1 MARETETA
9 RVAVANNRNN
19 SSGNEIAEAREVAE
33 WIQSSGDIFL
43 ERLISHLSQLPRLQT
58 VPAAY
63 LYDPSK
69 HESTETSKENSSGG
83 NECSGKQ
90 NDDGG
95 DGDGDGDGDAQ
106 LPRLQTVP
114 AAYLYDPSKHES
126 TETSKENSSGGN
138 ECSGKQNDDGGDG
151 DGDGDGNDE
160 DDGSNDEDDGNGGDG
175 GDDGND
181 EYLLLRRGMT
191 LPAAAVAWLS
201 GQLEALDRTKQQSE
215 QQTGRFDDGDGDDN
229 DGDDNDG
236 DDDGDGD
243 DGDGDDGDDNDG
255 DSPQPTTETIQ
266 RERLPQDAEPWI
278 GVREG
283 IGAAFSFESAP
294 TSFAPCPADSTESP
308 TLATDETAFVL
319 VVAVAVV
326 GVVVV
331 VIIETFETTP
341 QKMVE
346 KAAPTVVR
354 ETDPFSD
361 HNGDDPVG
369 NDSSISS
376 SSSIENNG
384 STTRAVQ
391 FLQYSGFFPNNGGAP
406 KCIRLHR
413 VFPSATILI
422 LEGVPPSWIELD
434 GTGIIGRDPAV
445 TGTNLTATKSN
456 EAQRLAAPLGVIT
469 VRKAAIYSLEEFLP
483 AVSEVPPYN
492 SAPSPTASAVTVKDD
507 NALVVIIIDTLEIR
521 MLFAGRIDKG
531 VCVQSLATGP
541 TRIFVVAP
549 KRIPDRQDPVEG
561 LAALDQAAVSG
572 CELQSNRGFFRSL
585 RKSVS
590 GGTGPNA
597 HLVEQS
603 FENMQNSGLEKCFA
617 LREIWLDSNRI
628 EDVLE
633 VSGLAGLP
641 ELQFLALQ
649 DNPFS
654 TKPRNGTKIRT
665 KTLSKFKSVSSPS
678 LPDGSSNNRST
689 DNPHYDR
696 DWKIR
701 LWTWFDQ
708 ERRARTP
715 LELPLLKRRSK
726 HKTFKNFA
734 DSDAAVSI
742 GRMTR
747 EQWDKIRER
756 SFSSLAT
763 TSGGPYAA
771 ASSTIILETT
781 RTREQ
786 AAAAEEESQGL
797 RGTKSN
803 GANETNGLATSDSS
817 PTETPPAT
825 SIPGVRLMA
834 PMCNP
839 RVTRKSKIRKVK
851 INIAEGEC
859 SRKNKNYIYGSSTEK
874 PKRRQGPRKSKEVN
888 TRSANVDGSK
898 RLATADK
905 KVSESVSTAIGRAL
919 ASTHFGTSSFEQ
931 TGLQSNIRFDIPPD
945 KSMPLHSDRTKYQL
959 SFSLEDVLISL
970 QQQNQKSMSNL
981 EESSVDASVETRGN
995 DKNTLL
1001 GEEESVVHPLFPNV
1015 NDLDGEEDSD
1025 ETKATSNDDTPNNPF
1040 ANDSGH
1046 ADIEDDTSL
1055 DNKTS
1060 TNVDEEGK
1068 DELVVNDHREDKKE
1082 IEIEANHKPEESV
1095 RHNSTKEES
1104 TNDIDALNTPEQN
1117 FSECNDDCK
1126 STSTDE
1132 ASNTRSAISSK
1143 HSSPRRSPQRMT
1155 RRKEDTVNEDRI
1167 FVKPKVATI
1176 QLNRMSKYRP
1186 FDALTSDWDELVKKA
1201 SEGRIPDGL
1210 VKSPVATTIESS
1222 EEHTGHSNKEIFS
1235 ENQADL
1241 LASKSAESTS
1251 NTESTA
1257 INPAAPSR
1265 SASEPVVEPSLS
1277 PYNGTSNTLPEH
1289 IWQEDNSVLSSL
1301 GASRDEIVPR
1311 DRINKFQLAE
1321 ENSSYDGPDSSRGLK
1336 VFENLDL
1343 YFETF
1348 VFPILMPDIPMDV
1361 LGEME
1366 EDEDDWQL
1374 ITMYHPRIQLW
1385 PDDRRVLE
1393 KMRIISLIDSTRWTA
1408 NRERFCR
1415 VWAEDL
1421 IPCGKPA
1428 LRRLPPN
1435 RRIRFGFHGDKL
1447 FEEGNVDAYSECRKV
1462 LLCLSTKAL
1471 YVIPEK
1477 DDVTLSHQQQANK
1490 RRFPLPLDRRDRF
1503 RDAPWP
1509 HAVARHPLGDLE
1521 AICIGFEF
1529 QRLTLRFRNP
1539 TLPGSDPFVYILLTG
1554 DKRTTVRI
1562 LQEIQKLAKDLKD
1575 NDAIGQSSS
1584 TNGKKSADLP
1594 IENDAHIVLDS
1605 LNSVLENSGREE
1617 SIGTIMHFQIVQQQ
1631 WKRGDRGTVRR
1642 VVVITD
1648 TMLLL
1653 LDEDYAAD
1661 GHDLSSITIAGHKMA
1676 DARYRLVDSANI
1688 SLVSEV
1694 QAAGSDP
1701 RAITILIKPS
1711 TLSRTHR
1718 WRLICRDR
1726 EGAERLVEDA
1736 RKALETL

>member
-1 MARETETA
+1 
-9 RVAVANNRNN
+9 
-19 SSGNEIAEAREVAE
+19 
-33 WIQSSGDIFL
+33 
-43 ERLISHLSQLPRLQT
+43 
-58 VPAAY
+58 
-63 LYDPSK
+63 
-69 HESTETSKENSSGG
+69 
-83 NECSGKQ
+83 
-90 NDDGG
+90 
-95 DGDGDGDGDAQ
+95 
-106 LPRLQTVP
+106 
-114 AAYLYDPSKHES
+114 
-126 TETSKENSSGGN
+126 
-138 ECSGKQNDDGGDG
+138 
-151 DGDGDGNDE
+151 
-160 DDGSNDEDDGNGGDG
+160 
-175 GDDGND
+175 
-181 EYLLLRRGMT
+181 MT

-243 DGDGDDGDDNDG
+243 DGDGDGDGDDGDDGDDNDG

-278 GVREG
+278 GSERALVLRSRLNLLQHLLPRAQL
-283 IGAAFSFESAP
+283 IRLNRQPWPPTKPPLCWSSPSPSSASSSSLSSKLSKQRLKKWWKKQRQP
-294 TSFAPCPADSTESP
+294 LSARRIHSRTTTE
-308 TLATDETAFVL
+308 T
-319 VVAVAVV
+319 
-326 GVVVV
+326 
-331 VIIETFETTP
+331 
-341 QKMVE
+341 
-346 KAAPTVVR
+346 
-354 ETDPFSD
+354 
-361 HNGDDPVG
+361 DPVG

-492 SAPSPTASAVTVKDD
+492 SAPSPTASASLSRMTTPLSSSSLTHLK
-507 NALVVIIIDTLEIR
+507 LE
-521 MLFAGRIDKG
+521 
-531 VCVQSLATGP
+531 CCSLG
-541 TRIFVVAP
+541 
-549 KRIPDRQDPVEG
+549 
-561 LAALDQAAVSG
+561 
-572 CELQSNRGFFRSL
+572 ELTRGFASSLSRLVQLEYLSL
-585 RKSVS
+585 RQNEFRTAKTLLKGLRPLTRLRYLDVS
-590 GGTGPNA
+590 CNRIVGSFGPYANLCLGGQVRTLILSNN
-597 HLVEQS
+597 LLKTCKY
-603 FENMQNSGLEKCFA
+603 SGLEKCFA